1 MYNIMSYRH
10 HRKKR
15 ENTIEENNPFFASND
30 DDMTDVIKDPIIIDK
45 VRKIS

>member
-15 ENTIEENNPFFASND
+15 ENTIEENNPFSAIND